1 MTAKPKPRPAKKPAP
16 PRPPSARKAAKAAG
30 PRKKPANGTATD
42 FEAMLRET
50 SLTQRYELKLYVT
63 GTSPRSGQAIANV
76 RSLCE
81 EYLPGRYDLEVI
93 DIYQQPGVAASEQ
106 IIAAPTLIKKFPA
119 PSRRL
124 IGDLS
129 NRDKI
134 LVGLNLVAR
143 SAADTRWL
151 EL

>member
-1 MTAKPKPRPAKKPAP
+1 MTAKPNPRPMAKSAKPAKP
-16 PRPPSARKAAKAAG
+16 PKAAPAG
-30 PRKKPANGTATD
+30 PNPADRTAE
-42 FEAMLRET
+42 FEDMLRAT
-50 SLTQRYELKLYVT
+50 SQTQRYELRLYVT
-63 GTSPRSGQAIANV
+63 GTSQRSGQAIANV

-81 EYLPGRYDLEVI
+81 EYLAGRYDLEVI

-119 PSRRL
+119 PSKRL
-124 IGDLS
+124 VGDLS

-143 SAADTRWL
+143 STDTRWV

>member
-1 MTAKPKPRPAKKPAP
+1 MPPKKPRPATFTPKTANAKSAATPKKKP
-16 PRPPSARKAAKAAG
+16 S
-30 PRKKPANGTATD
+30 KKTKLTSTEA
-42 FEAMLRET
+42 FEKMLRKTADTE
-50 SLTQRYELKLYVT
+50 RYELKLYVT

-81 EYLPGRYDLEVI
+81 EYLSGRYDLEVI
-93 DIYQQPGVAASEQ
+93 DIYQQPGVAVSEQ
-106 IIAAPTLIKKFPA
+106 IVAAPTLIKKTPA
-119 PSRRL
+119 PTRRM

-134 LVGLNLVAR
+134 LVGLNIVAHTTKT
-143 SAADTRWL
+143 SWM

>member
-1 MTAKPKPRPAKKPAP
+1 ML
-16 PRPPSARKAAKAAG
+16 RKAVEK
-30 PRKKPANGTATD
+30 
-42 FEAMLRET
+42 E
-50 SLTQRYELKLYVT
+50 RYELKLYVT

-81 EYLPGRYDLEVI
+81 EHLAGRYDLEVI
-93 DIYQQPGVAASEQ
+93 DIYQQPSVAMSEQ

-119 PSRRL
+119 PARRM

-134 LVGLNLVAR
+134 LVGLNIVAA
-143 SAADTRWL
+143 SPKTAWL

>member
-1 MTAKPKPRPAKKPAP
+1 MPSKKTNRAKSTKKAVKAKSAIKPKTRSPKRAQPN
-16 PRPPSARKAAKAAG
+16 STAA
-30 PRKKPANGTATD
+30 
-42 FEAMLRET
+42 FEQMLRTAADTE
-50 SLTQRYELKLYVT
+50 RYELKLYVT

-81 EYLPGRYDLEVI
+81 EFLAGRYDLEVI
-93 DIYQQPGVAASEQ
+93 DIYQQPAVAVSEQ
-106 IIAAPTLIKKFPA
+106 IVAAPTLIKKNPA
-119 PSRRL
+119 PTRRM

-134 LVGLNLVAR
+134 LVGLNIVAHTAKT
-143 SAADTRWL
+143 SWM

>member
-1 MTAKPKPRPAKKPAP
+1 MSAKNTPRRTPKKKPA
-16 PRPPSARKAAKAAG
+16 KAKVRLKG
-30 PRKKPANGTATD
+30 PASTTAS
-42 FEAMLRET
+42 FEKMLRKTAEKE
-50 SLTQRYELKLYVT
+50 RYELKLYVT

-76 RSLCE
+76 RALCE
-81 EYLPGRYDLEVI
+81 EYLAGRYDLEVI
-93 DIYQQPGVAASEQ
+93 DIYQQPAVAASEQ

-119 PSRRL
+119 PTRRM

-134 LVGLNLVAR
+134 LLGLNIVAP
-143 SAADTRWL
+143 SPKTAWV

>member
-1 MTAKPKPRPAKKPAP
+1 MSPKKTIRATPRRKTAKAKSAAKPKTKSPKRAKAT
-16 PRPPSARKAAKAAG
+16 STEAFEQMLRKAAD
-30 PRKKPANGTATD
+30 T
-42 FEAMLRET
+42 E
-50 SLTQRYELKLYVT
+50 RYELKLYVT

-81 EYLPGRYDLEVI
+81 EFLSGRYDLEVI
-93 DIYQQPGVAASEQ
+93 DIYQQPGVAVSEQ
-106 IIAAPTLIKKFPA
+106 IVAAPTLIKKNPA
-119 PSRRL
+119 PTRRM

-134 LVGLNLVAR
+134 LLGLNIVA
-143 SAADTRWL
+143 SPAKTSWM

>member
-1 MTAKPKPRPAKKPAP
+1 MFSKKTSRPTPKKKTPKAKSAGQAAKP
-16 PRPPSARKAAKAAG
+16 ARKAAPSPTRA
-30 PRKKPANGTATD
+30 
-42 FEAMLRET
+42 FEKMLRKTASAEH
-50 SLTQRYELKLYVT
+50 YELKLYVT

-81 EYLPGRYDLEVI
+81 EHLAGRYDLEVI
-93 DIYQQPGVAASEQ
+93 DIYQQPGVAVSEQ
-106 IIAAPTLIKKFPA
+106 IIAAPTLIKKNPA
-119 PSRRL
+119 PARRM

-134 LVGLNLVAR
+134 LVGLNIVAR
-143 SAADTRWL
+143 PQKTAWA

>member
-1 MTAKPKPRPAKKPAP
+1 MPLNKPIRPASRKKTPKAKSP
-16 PRPPSARKAAKAAG
+16 VKKSRTKAAAS
-30 PRKKPANGTATD
+30 PTSE
-42 FEAMLRET
+42 FEKMLRKTTDHE
-50 SLTQRYELKLYVT
+50 RYELKLYVA

-81 EYLPGRYDLEVI
+81 EYLAGRYDLEVI
-93 DIYQQPGVAASEQ
+93 DIYQQPAVAVSEQ
-106 IIAAPTLIKKFPA
+106 IVAAPTLIRKKPG
-119 PSRRL
+119 PTRRM

-134 LVGLNLVAR
+134 LLGLNIVTSPAKT
-143 SAADTRWL
+143 SWM

>member
-1 MTAKPKPRPAKKPAP
+1 MKTPLKKTRPAAKKKIRAVKPRPKPKASPTAKPKSSP
-16 PRPPSARKAAKAAG
+16 
-30 PRKKPANGTATD
+30 TTT
-42 FEAMLRET
+42 FEKMLRKTAEEE
-50 SLTQRYELKLYVT
+50 RYELKLYVT

-93 DIYQQPGVAASEQ
+93 DIYQQPSVAVSEQ
-106 IIAAPTLIKKFPA
+106 IVAAPTLIKKTPA
-119 PSRRL
+119 PPRRM

-134 LVGLNLVAR
+134 LVGLNIVVPPSKTA
-143 SAADTRWL
+143 WV
-151 EL
+151 EV